1 MSKKEGLLDELNIA
15 ITLRHASIA
24 HQLVDELIALGDI
37 EYVANALDSVE
48 DTQPI
53 DQRQTGFQSTGALD
67 DTLSMLSIAPSAEKL
82 KK

>member
-1 MSKKEGLLDELNIA
+1 MSKKQELLDELNIA

-24 HQLVDELIALGDI
+24 HQLVDELIGLGDI
-37 EYVANALDSVE
+37 EYVAAAFDQVE
-48 DTQPI
+48 EDRPA
-53 DQRQTGFQSTGALD
+53 GFQSTGALD

>member
-37 EYVANALDSVE
+37 EYVTNALDNVE
-48 DTQPI
+48 DTSPI

-67 DTLSMLSIAPSAEKL
+67 DTLSMLSIAPSTEKL
-82 KK
+82 TK

>member
-15 ITLRHASIA
+15 ITLRHAAIA

-37 EYVANALDSVE
+37 EYVTNALDSVE
-48 DTQPI
+48 ETHPI
-53 DQRQTGFQSTGALD
+53 DPHRTGFQSTGALD

-82 KK
+82 TK

>member
-24 HQLVDELIALGDI
+24 HQLVDELLALGDI
-37 EYVANALDSVE
+37 EYVTIALDNVE

-53 DQRQTGFQSTGALD
+53 DQRGFQSTGALD
-67 DTLSMLSIAPSAEKL
+67 DTLSMLSIAPSTEKL
-82 KK
+82 TK

>member
-24 HQLVDELIALGDI
+24 HQLVDELIGLGDI
-37 EYVANALDSVE
+37 EYVTNALDRVE

-53 DQRQTGFQSTGALD
+53 DQRGFQSTGALD
-67 DTLSMLSIAPSAEKL
+67 GTLSMLSIAPSAEKL
-82 KK
+82 TK

>member
-24 HQLVDELIALGDI
+24 HQLVDELIGLGDI

-48 DTQPI
+48 ETHPI
-53 DQRQTGFQSTGALD
+53 KERAGFQSTGALD

>member
-15 ITLRHASIA
+15 ITLRHATIA
-24 HQLVDELIALGDI
+24 HELGDDLIGLGDI
-37 EYVANALDSVE
+37 EYVTNALDRVE

-53 DQRQTGFQSTGALD
+53 DLRQAGFQATGALD
-67 DTLSMLSIAPSAEKL
+67 GTLSMLSIAPSTEKL